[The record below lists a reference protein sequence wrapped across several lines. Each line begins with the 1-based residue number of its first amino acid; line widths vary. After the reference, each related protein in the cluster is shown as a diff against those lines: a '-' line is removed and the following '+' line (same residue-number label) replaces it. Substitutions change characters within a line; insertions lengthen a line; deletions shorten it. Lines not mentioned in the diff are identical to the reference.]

1 VKELDLD
8 EGRLNNQGIPAFDG
22 SRQFGEEGLTL
33 LDILLII
40 ARRKKFILVFTSAC
54 AVLALG
60 ISLILPKEYTATVTI
75 LPPQQESSLGGAMA
89 MQLAGL
95 GSVGDLAGGALG
107 LRNRNDMYVAM
118 LKSRTVEDAVI
129 QRFDLMR
136 EYHKKYDIDARK
148 ALEHHTEIN
157 GSTKDGLI
165 RLSFEGKSPE
175 RAAAIANGY
184 VDQFRDLSQHLA
196 ITEAAQRRV
205 IFEQQ
210 LAKTNTDLANA
221 EEALKATQLSTG
233 MVQLDAQSR
242 AFIESAAR
250 LRAQV
255 TAKEVQ
261 IEAMRSY
268 AADDNP
274 ALIEAERELDG
285 LKAQF
290 TRLVGTQG
298 SDSDD
303 LFLPK
308 GQIPQAGLE
317 YIRKLRD
324 VKYYEAIFDILARQ
338 LELAKLDEAKEGG
351 FIQVVDRAVPPGRKS
366 FPKRLLITA
375 AAAALAFSL
384 AVMFVLFQAGLNR
397 IAMDPQRGTKLRLLY
412 EAVGIH
418 QSRTREERQRKK
430 RQRENEE
437 KGQTTRAL

>member
-1 VKELDLD
+1 MKDLDLD
-8 EGRLNNQGIPAFDG
+8 EARRNGQGIAAFTAPQE
-22 SRQFGEEGLTL
+22 SVEEDLTW
-33 LDILLII
+33 LDFFLIL
-40 ARRKKFILVFTSAC
+40 ARRKKFILIFVSVCT
-54 AVLALG
+54 VLALG
-60 ISLILPKEYTATVTI
+60 ISLVLPKEYTATVTI
-75 LPPQQESSLGGAMA
+75 LPPQQGSSLGGTMA

-95 GSVGDLAGGALG
+95 GSMGDLAGGALG
-107 LRNRNDMYVAM
+107 LKNRNDMYVAL

-129 QRFDLMR
+129 QRFGLMR
-136 EYHKKYDIDARK
+136 EYDEKYDVDARK
-148 ALEHHTEIN
+148 ALERHTEIN

-165 RLSFEGKSPE
+165 RLSFESKTPA

-184 VDQFRDLSQHLA
+184 VEQFRELSQNLA

-210 LAKTNTDLANA
+210 LAKTNNDLANA

-261 IEAMRSY
+261 IQAMRTY
-268 AADDNP
+268 AGDDNP
-274 ALIEAERELDG
+274 ALIEAQKELDG

-290 TRLVGTQG
+290 TRLVGSQG
-298 SDSDD
+298 SASDD

-351 FIQVVDRAVPPGRKS
+351 FIQVVDQAVPPSKKS
-366 FPKRLLITA
+366 FPKRFLITA
-375 AAAALAFSL
+375 GAAAGGLLFAIII
-384 AVMFVLFQAGLNR
+384 VMYQAGIDR
-397 IAMDPQRGTKLRLLY
+397 ISMDPKRGEKMRLLY
-412 EAVGIH
+412 DAIGIRRSSLRH
-418 QSRTREERQRKK
+418 ERRRESRRKQREEDHA
-430 RQRENEE
+430 
-437 KGQTTRAL
+437 TRTL